1 MLKIFAFTLIL
12 CVATTLTYSAVVTK
26 PNEDVILVRS
36 DRTADPQ
43 TYGHG
48 HHRESEDGYNGG
60 YHHGH
65 YNGNQSGHY
74 GGHHGGYEIET
85 LVSSQ
90 EPIAPSTE
98 ATVNSR
104 SKVSLGK
111 KEISHLRL
119 MIPIPTEEPIVPFI
133 EAMTNIRVKVIL
145 AKEEDP
151 NSGNRRRQGYS
162 HLNNFFPSTSTH
174 VGSSGSPPGAVI
186 IIANDYS
193 TSKDGVVSSVAT
205 IYSRLPNR

>member
-74 GGHHGGYEIET
+74 GGHHGGYDQNDPESIEEQE
-85 LVSSQ
+85 VSIVEAQTTQ
-90 EPIAPSTE
+90 EPKE
-98 ATVNSR
+98 ALPENDQ
-104 SKVSLGK
+104 
-111 KEISHLRL
+111 EIL
-119 MIPIPTEEPIVPFI
+119 IPIPTEEPIVPFI
-133 EAMTNIRVKVIL
+133 EAMTNIRVKAIL

-174 VGSSGSPPGAVI
+174 VGSSGSPPGVVI

-193 TSKDGVVSSVAT
+193 TGKDGVASSVAT